1 MASIF
6 QPPPTYALPVVVDE
20 ITGRSVFNPIWLR
33 WFLDLSKG
41 LSAGGTPS
49 GAIVGP
55 PTSIAGHVVLWD
67 NATGSLLKDGGQL
80 GTAAYQNS
88 TVFQPAGT
96 YVNSVSVTA
105 PLTSTGGVTP
115 SLGMVNQGT
124 ATTVL
129 HGNAAGNPSFSSVT
143 AADAPALVP
152 FTVPQDLQD
161 WTGFL
166 FPDTVQST
174 YDSTARTVTITSPVA
189 GQLFYY
195 WQGTKTVLGDGTT
208 WTSSA
213 HDAITGGWFLSSAD
227 GTTFT
232 WAQLPWE
239 FYQLMVAFVYYGT
252 VDRFGIRETHGTM
265 SWQTHQEFHETTGTY
280 LHAGGDL
287 GSYTLASTTV
297 GFRRPTVSTTTVKD
311 EDLETINPALSS
323 DLYTK
328 VTLTGTGTTT
338 FTVETADIVPLLGN
352 NPYYNLFS
360 TPNWTQVLMANN
372 SYMIVWLVAV
382 PAQTDTTSQKYRYLW
397 IQGQQNG
404 TLAAMR
410 AVTSASVNVGTFAS
424 IFTEFVFVGKI
435 IIRYTGG
442 NWVLTQVEKL
452 TGTRVSQASVSG
464 GYLSAV
470 TTDTTLTG
478 AGTGAFPL
486 SVVKTGPVTIT
497 ADYTILDTDQWIIN
511 NKGSA
516 CVLTF
521 PAASLWPGRAVTAQN
536 YQAFT
541 VTSAS
546 ANIVPRGGGAA
557 TTAILAGVVGNW
569 VTVVSDGTNWA
580 ILQAAP

>member
-20 ITGRSVFNPIWLR
+20 VTGRSVFNPIWLR

-96 YVNSVSVTA
+96 Y
-105 PLTSTGGVTP
+105 
-115 SLGMVNQGT
+115 
-124 ATTVL
+124 
-129 HGNAAGNPSFSSVT
+129 
-143 AADAPALVP
+143 
-152 FTVPQDLQD
+152 
-161 WTGFL
+161 
-166 FPDTVQST
+166 
-174 YDSTARTVTITSPVA
+174 
-189 GQLFYY
+189 
-195 WQGTKTVLGDGTT
+195 
-208 WTSSA
+208 
-213 HDAITGGWFLSSAD
+213 
-227 GTTFT
+227 
-232 WAQLPWE
+232 
-239 FYQLMVAFVYYGT
+239 
-252 VDRFGIRETHGTM
+252 
-265 SWQTHQEFHETTGTY
+265 
-280 LHAGGDL
+280 
-287 GSYTLASTTV
+287 
-297 GFRRPTVSTTTVKD
+297 
-311 EDLETINPALSS
+311 
-323 DLYTK
+323 
-328 VTLTGTGTTT
+328 
-338 FTVETADIVPLLGN
+338 
-352 NPYYNLFS
+352 
-360 TPNWTQVLMANN
+360 
-372 SYMIVWLVAV
+372 
-382 PAQTDTTSQKYRYLW
+382 
-397 IQGQQNG
+397 
-404 TLAAMR
+404 
-410 AVTSASVNVGTFAS
+410 
-424 IFTEFVFVGKI
+424 
-435 IIRYTGG
+435 
-442 NWVLTQVEKL
+442 
-452 TGTRVSQASVSG
+452 
-464 GYLSAV
+464 LSAV

-478 AGTGAFPL
+478 AGTGALPL
-486 SVVKTGPVTIT
+486 SVVKTSPVTIM

-521 PAASLWPGRAVTAQN
+521 PAASLWPGRAVTTQN